1 MPPRSGVGAVSIA
14 VVTAAES
21 ERASSGSPSECSRS
35 SASERSIAVGFAAP
49 VPAMSGAEPWTG
61 SKIPGF
67 ESPRLADAARPS
79 PPVTA
84 AATSERMS
92 PKVFS
97 ITSTSNEPGSVTICI
112 ATLSTSPWRSSTS
125 G

>member
-1 MPPRSGVGAVSIA
+1 
-14 VVTAAES
+14 
-21 ERASSGSPSECSRS
+21 
-35 SASERSIAVGFAAP
+35 
-49 VPAMSGAEPWTG
+49 MSGAEPCTG

-67 ESPRLADAARPS
+67 ESPRLADDASPS
-79 PPVTA
+79 PPVTP

-97 ITSTSNEPGSVTICI
+97 ITSVSNEDGSVTSSI
-112 ATLSTSPWRSSTS
+112 ATLSTSPCVSSTS